1 MVRFDIVFY
10 VRMKDGLSQIII
22 NVEAQKDEPGEYE
35 ILNRAVFYVSRLVS
49 SQKERDFENSSYDDI
64 KSVYSIWIC
73 MNMDYNSLSHI
84 HLAKDE
90 MLSPYDWKGNMDLL
104 NIVLVGITNDIPEHD
119 ENYEM
124 HRLIGALLSTELREQ
139 EKLDIIEHEYN
150 IPISNELREDV
161 RIMCNLSTGIEE
173 KATEKTSEK
182 HTVGQ
187 SVKLSISN
195 EGLEYYRNRIQQSG
209 QEKYDDVV
217 QRKELLASK
226 KISDIDYSYEIQKK
240 AAQQNQNVDTGKS
253 ALNITDKANNYVKA
267 YAELYDEIVKGYENG
282 TREIYVADEN
292 GPRKLTKDEELSNLD
307 AAYKKTVDDFVTME
321 TTNQHARGIIG
332 EEMNKI
338 SKITTRST
346 LASAYIEEQKTKCRK
361 TK

>member
-1 MVRFDIVFY
+1 MEKNTDKV
-10 VRMKDGLSQIII
+10 Q
-22 NVEAQKDEPGEYE
+22 
-35 ILNRAVFYVSRLVS
+35 
-49 SQKERDFENSSYDDI
+49 
-64 KSVYSIWIC
+64 
-73 MNMDYNSLSHI
+73 
-84 HLAKDE
+84 
-90 MLSPYDWKGNMDLL
+90 KGNSQ
-104 NIVLVGITNDIPEHD
+104 TN
-119 ENYEM
+119 
-124 HRLIGALLSTELREQ
+124 
-139 EKLDIIEHEYN
+139 
-150 IPISNELREDV
+150 
-161 RIMCNLSTGIEE
+161 
-173 KATEKTSEK
+173 EK

-253 ALNITDKANNYVKA
+253 ASNIIDKANNYVKA

-338 SKITTRST
+338 LKITTRST
-346 LASAYIEEQKTKCRK
+346 LASAYIEEQKTRGKDEIPENLTEKMYGAITSFKEKYTMIQPNREQLLMSIK
-361 TK
+361 I

>member
-1 MVRFDIVFY
+1 MEKNTDKV
-10 VRMKDGLSQIII
+10 Q
-22 NVEAQKDEPGEYE
+22 
-35 ILNRAVFYVSRLVS
+35 
-49 SQKERDFENSSYDDI
+49 
-64 KSVYSIWIC
+64 
-73 MNMDYNSLSHI
+73 
-84 HLAKDE
+84 
-90 MLSPYDWKGNMDLL
+90 KGNSQ
-104 NIVLVGITNDIPEHD
+104 TN
-119 ENYEM
+119 
-124 HRLIGALLSTELREQ
+124 
-139 EKLDIIEHEYN
+139 
-150 IPISNELREDV
+150 
-161 RIMCNLSTGIEE
+161 
-173 KATEKTSEK
+173 EK

-226 KISDIDYSYEIQKK
+226 KISDIDYSY
-240 AAQQNQNVDTGKS
+240 
-253 ALNITDKANNYVKA
+253 
-267 YAELYDEIVKGYENG
+267 EIVKGYENG

-346 LASAYIEEQKTKCRK
+346 LASAYIEEQKTRGKDEIPENLTEKMYGAITSFKEKYTMIQPNREQLLMSIK
-361 TK
+361 I